1 MFPGIAD
8 RLQNENSALAPPEI
22 KINAPTEMFGFWWIQ
37 QPQIQHSSQIGI
49 SSSDSMQE

>member
-8 RLQNENSALAPPEI
+8 RWQNENSTPEI

-37 QPQIQHSSQIGI
+37 QPQIQHSPPVAQTACKNDVW
-49 SSSDSMQE
+49 SSC